1 MEGEEGEECDVGEEG
16 EEWDVGKESII
27 KRNKRIVSEITI
39 FLLRKKSTYIYF
51 YKFYFYNYILIFF
64 YRYVLFV

>member
-1 MEGEEGEECDVGEEG
+1 MEGEEGEEWDVGKEG

-39 FLLRKKSTYIYF
+39 FLFCKKSTYICF
-51 YKFYFYNYILIFF
+51 L
-64 YRYVLFV
+64 

>member
-1 MEGEEGEECDVGEEG
+1 MEGEEGEEWDVGKEG

-39 FLLRKKSTYIYF
+39 FLFCKKSTYICF
-51 YKFYFYNYILIFF
+51 YKIYFYNLIFIF
-64 YRYVLFV
+64 F